1 MFIVERPKRNRAS
14 PAEAVAIFPEQLR
27 IGERFTNTDG
37 EWEVVI
43 RPVTFK
49 QGHEVRAKIQRPG
62 DPGTAREMTWPAYE
76 CVKVRRTS
84 T

>member
-1 MFIVERPKRNRAS
+1 MERPRRSRPAS
-14 PAEAVAIFPEQLR
+14 AEPVAIFPEQLR
-27 IGERFTNTDG
+27 IGDRFTNADG
-37 EWEVVI
+37 EWEVVS

-62 DPGTAREMTWPAYE
+62 DPGIAHEATWPAYE
-76 CVKVRRTS
+76 RVKVRRTPP